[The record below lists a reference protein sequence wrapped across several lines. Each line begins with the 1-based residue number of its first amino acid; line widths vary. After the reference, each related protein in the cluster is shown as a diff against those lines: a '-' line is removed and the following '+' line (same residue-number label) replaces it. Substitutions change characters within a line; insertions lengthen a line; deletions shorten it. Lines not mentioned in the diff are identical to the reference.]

1 MRAGVVKNILDG
13 RSEDANTM
21 GKFTLAM
28 ECVGV
33 LKLQHVSLGEIE
45 ALLNENTFSP
55 STITLTEEALCHLL
69 SSTGGRPDL
78 VKPLLRQ
85 YDEAVK
91 KTLVENK
98 LPKKVPSLR
107 QYIEY
112 TKGHTGVL
120 VRALFGTGR
129 HANVKL
135 MDDHLAGQTDKRS
148 LILRPAF
155 HTDGLTVTLLAH
167 NLGMPKKKPDGD
179 GDGDGGSKGDSKGDP
194 KGKGLHGGSKGG
206 GKAVAPAPQA
216 ESDGDGDNDGD
227 GDSKG
232 DSKGK
237 GLHGD
242 SKGKGKAVAR
252 AGNDGESDGDGD
264 GDGSDDGQMEKAMA
278 ASKSSYM

>member
-1 MRAGVVKNILDG
+1 FLGVDTTKSSVI
-13 RSEDANTM
+13 A
-21 GKFTLAM
+21 KFFR
-28 ECVGV
+28 
-33 LKLQHVSLGEIE
+33 
-45 ALLNENTFSP
+45 LNDQEHRYADFPKAKFSP

-112 TKGHTGVL
+112 TKEHTGVL

-179 GDGDGGSKGDSKGDP
+179 GDGGSKGDSKGDS

-242 SKGKGKAVAR
+242 SKGKGKAVA
-252 AGNDGESDGDGD
+252 
-264 GDGSDDGQMEKAMA
+264 
-278 ASKSSYM
+278 